1 MTEIEKINEE
11 IRNYKLFKIQR
22 MNVREQQFSEFKKD
36 LIKIRKN
43 EIINYLVAFLHV
55 IAVSFLIYNTIKS
68 LSDKVYFEKS
78 FELILGNFITVI
90 VLSLFFTYKF
100 VSYNLKLKKHIKS
113 VDGAVSY
120 FAGES
125 NILKSVYENYVENY
139 LEASKTKKR

>member
-22 MNVREQQFSEFKKD
+22 MDAREQQFSELRND

-43 EIINYLVAFLHV
+43 EIINYLVAFLN
-55 IAVSFLIYNTIKS
+55 ILAVLFLIYNAIRS
-68 LSDKVYFEKS
+68 LVDKAYFQNS
-78 FELILGNFITVI
+78 YELIYGNFITVI
-90 VLSLFFTYKF
+90 VLSLFLTYKF

-139 LEASKTKKR
+139 LEASKRKR

>member
-22 MNVREQQFSEFKKD
+22 MDLREQQFSEFKND

-43 EIINYLVAFLHV
+43 EIINYLVAFLN
-55 IAVSFLIYNTIKS
+55 ILAVLFLIYNVIKS
-68 LSDKVYFEKS
+68 LLDKTYFENS
-78 FELILGNFITVI
+78 PELICGNLITVI
-90 VLSLFFTYKF
+90 ILSLFLTYKF
-100 VSYNLKLKKHIKS
+100 VSYNLKLKKHIKA

-139 LEASKTKKR
+139 LEASKRKR